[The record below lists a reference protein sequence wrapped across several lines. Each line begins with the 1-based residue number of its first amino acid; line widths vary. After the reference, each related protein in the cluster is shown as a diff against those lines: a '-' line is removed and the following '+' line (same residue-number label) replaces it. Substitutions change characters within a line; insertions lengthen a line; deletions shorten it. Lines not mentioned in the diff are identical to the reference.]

1 MENTLSK
8 RLQESRVHKKLTQI
22 EVYKRTGI
30 HNKTL
35 SGYENGVSEPDSQ
48 TLSLLANLYQVSTD
62 YLHGITTDP
71 TSSITSQQKAETK
84 KTPEQLLEE
93 FKDFPEEM
101 PVWLKAYQ
109 ATKGDVQ
116 KDPTPF
122 MASRTIQIM
131 GTVRCGPNGIAFEE
145 PLGKIAV
152 DGIHGGELIALKCKG
167 DSMTGMGIFDGDIAI
182 VRRQPTVESGELAVV
197 ILNDE
202 EGTLKRV
209 HLKNDLIILESANPQ
224 YPQRFIEDEELKNL
238 HIIGRVMQVIKK
250 Y

>member
-1 MENTLSK
+1 MAKFSQRLDDLMKKYDKSNKEIAALLKVDPSLISHYLNDKRKPPSDKLSF
-8 RLQESRVHKKLTQI
+8 
-22 EVYKRTGI
+22 
-30 HNKTL
+30 
-35 SGYENGVSEPDSQ
+35 
-48 TLSLLANLYQVSTD
+48 LAKHFNVSTD
-62 YLHGITTDP
+62 YLLGVTNDP
-71 TSSITSQQKAETK
+71 TSSIASEPKAETK

-116 KDPTPF
+116 KDLTPF
-122 MASRTIQIM
+122 VASRTIQIM

-145 PLGKIAV
+145 PLGEIAV

-224 YPQRFIEDEELKNL
+224 YPQRFIEGEELKNL